1 VSRVRVRAADA
12 CGLFLIGGIGLL
24 GIELAG
30 RSIARASLFTSA
42 VGTDAPTWPLVV
54 TAGVLALLALAALRS
69 GGRLTANAVTSVVLL
84 AAFVAGMAVQLRV
97 GARLQSDGFYYFAHL
112 RSLWFDHD
120 QDLTNDYRLLGLG
133 DKAHLFTP
141 TPTGYA
147 QSAWTIGPSLVWGPF
162 FAVGDR
168 VARGLNARGRQVAI
182 DGTSFPYR
190 QAVCVAGLVWGLV
203 GLFFCFRVARTIA
216 PAGLAGLATVAVAGG
231 SFILWYLVKEPTMT
245 HAPSM
250 AAVATFTWAWVVTRG
265 HRTRRQWMLLGLAA
279 GLMGTIRW
287 QNVIFAILPA
297 GEWVAA
303 ALPLA
308 RRGDAQRLRAR
319 VVDGVGFTAAAVVGF
334 LPQLLVWKAI
344 YGRFFAVSP
353 IGPEI
358 RLFHPR
364 LVDILWSSQNGL
376 FATSPVLY
384 VGAIGLF
391 LLWRRDRLLA
401 VCSILAVAAMTWFNA
416 SIQDWWGSAA
426 FGMRRFDGALPLF
439 VLGTAIAADDAARFV
454 GRHPRLVVGATAALL
469 IVWNLTFMNAALTG
483 RVRIGEPL
491 AFAPLA
497 GEQVATIERFVGHPF
512 SWPANLIF
520 AARNGVSPSEYDLL
534 FVGRFLADPMRP
546 FGRVD
551 VGGDDGPWLEEG
563 WNGPERARDVTYR
576 WAGETSA
583 IRIVLDYAA
592 PLVVQVRAQAFTWP
606 AAPPQRLTLEIN
618 GTAQAPLTIPPQW
631 AIVEQTVPA
640 AGWRAGVNQVV
651 LRFERATRPRDVGV
665 SADHRLLSAAVDYVR
680 VVEVR

>member
-1 VSRVRVRAADA
+1 MSRSRARAADA
-12 CGLFLIGGIGLL
+12 CVVILVGGICLL
-24 GIELAG
+24 GLELAA
-30 RSIARASLFTSA
+30 RSIARVSLMTSA
-42 VGTDAPTWPLVV
+42 VGTDAPTLPLVA
-54 TAGVLALLALAALRS
+54 TAGVLAGLALAALRV
-69 GGRLTANAVTSVVLL
+69 GGRLTANAAMSVVLL
-84 AAFVAGMAVQLRV
+84 VAFVAGMAAQLRV

-120 QDLTNDYRLLGLG
+120 QDLANDYRLLGLG
-133 DKAHLFTP
+133 DKTHLFTP

-168 VARGLNARGRQVAI
+168 VARSLNARGRPVAI
-182 DGTSFPYR
+182 DGTSYPYR
-190 QAVCVAGLVWGLV
+190 QAVCVAGLSWGLV
-203 GLFFCFRVARTIA
+203 GLFFCFRLARMIVPA
-216 PAGLAGLATVAVAGG
+216 SPAGLATIAVAGG

-250 AAVATFTWAWVVTRG
+250 AAVAIFTWGWDVTRG
-265 HRTRRQWMLLGLAA
+265 RRTRRQWMLLGLAA

-287 QNVIFAILPA
+287 QNVIFALLPA
-297 GEWVAA
+297 GEWAA
-303 ALPLA
+303 AAVPLA
-308 RRGDAQRLRAR
+308 RSGDGQRLKSCI
-319 VVDGVGFTAAAVVGF
+319 VDGIAFTAGAVIGF
-334 LPQLLVWKAI
+334 LPQLLVWNAI

-364 LVDILWSSQNGL
+364 VVDILWSSQNGL

-391 LLWRRDRLLA
+391 LLWRRDRQLA
-401 VCSILAVAAMTWFNA
+401 GCSILAVAAMTWFNA

-439 VLGTAIAADDAARFV
+439 VIGTAIAADDGARFV
-454 GRHPRLVVGATAALL
+454 ARHPRFVVGAAAAML

-483 RVRIGEPL
+483 RIQIGDPL

-497 GEQVATIERFVGHPF
+497 GEQVATIERVVGHPF
-512 SWPANLIF
+512 AWPVNLLF

-534 FVGRFLADPMRP
+534 FAGRFLSDPTRP
-546 FGRVD
+546 FGRID
-551 VGGDDGPWLEEG
+551 VGSDDGLWIEEG
-563 WNGPERARDVTYR
+563 WNRAERARDVTYR
-576 WAGETSA
+576 WAGEASA

-606 AAPPQRLTLEIN
+606 TAPPQQLTLAIN
-618 GTAQAPLTIPPQW
+618 GSAQAPLTVPAQW
-631 AIVEQTVPA
+631 AVVEQTVPA
-640 AGWRAGVNQVV
+640 AAWRSGVNQIVF
-651 LRFERATRPRDVGV
+651 RFSRASRPRDVGV
-665 SADHRLLSAAVDYVR
+665 SDDERLLAAAVDYVR
-680 VVEVR
+680 VAEVR